1 MTKKLL
7 APAIVL
13 SLVGLSVS
21 PALAANK
28 AGDSCKVAGRVVTT
42 SVQKLACSKVAKKLY
57 WVALTANKAGAP
69 CKVAGRI
76 VTTSVQ
82 NLVCAKVAK
91 NLKWVALTAPAAT
104 TTTVAPTTTVAA
116 TTTTTT
122 IAVVKPIV
130 TLLRAGG
137 TSTSPS
143 VNYTVTGDKDIDCT
157 TLSTVIGVDFAT
169 KYISAINSVVQTS
182 AKVCTVNAQSRA
194 ERDNTA
200 YDTVLSA
207 AATFAIADTSGN
219 VQTVLLG
226 SPQTIWVTRAP

>member
-1 MTKKLL
+1 MKKLL

-13 SLVGLSVS
+13 SLIGLSGS
-21 PALAANK
+21 PAVAANK
-28 AGDSCKVAGRVVTT
+28 AGDSCKVAGRVVST
-42 SVQKLACSKVAKKLY
+42 SVQK
-57 WVALTANKAGAP
+57 
-69 CKVAGRI
+69 
-76 VTTSVQ
+76 
-82 NLVCAKVAK
+82 LVCAKVAK
-91 NLKWVALTAPAAT
+91 NLKWVALTAPAAST
-104 TTTVAPTTTVAA
+104 TTAAPTTTVAA

-122 IAVVKPIV
+122 IAAVKPVV
-130 TLLRAGG
+130 TLLREGG
-137 TSTSPS
+137 TSTSAS
-143 VNYTVTGDKDIDCT
+143 VNYTVTGDKNIDCT

-169 KYISAINSVVQTS
+169 KYISVINSVVQTS

>member
-1 MTKKLL
+1 MVKKLL

-13 SLVGLSVS
+13 SLVGLSGS

-28 AGDSCKVAGRVVTT
+28 VGDSCKVAGRVVTT
-42 SVQKLACSKVAKKLY
+42 SVQK
-57 WVALTANKAGAP
+57 
-69 CKVAGRI
+69 
-76 VTTSVQ
+76 
-82 NLVCAKVAK
+82 LVCAKVAK

-116 TTTTTT
+116 TTTTT
-122 IAVVKPIV
+122 IAAVKPVV

-137 TSTSPS
+137 TSTSSS

-194 ERDNTA
+194 EQDNTV
-200 YDTVLSA
+200 YETVLSA

>member
-1 MTKKLL
+1 MKKFL

-13 SLVGLSVS
+13 SLVGLSGS

-42 SVQKLACSKVAKKLY
+42 SVQKL
-57 WVALTANKAGAP
+57 
-69 CKVAGRI
+69 
-76 VTTSVQ
+76 
-82 NLVCAKVAK
+82 VCAKVAK
-91 NLKWVALTAPAAT
+91 NLKWVALTAPAVT
-104 TTTVAPTTTVAA
+104 TTIAPTTTVAA

-122 IAVVKPIV
+122 IAAVKPVV

-137 TSTSPS
+137 TSTSAS

-157 TLSTVIGVDFAT
+157 TLSTTIGVDFTT
-169 KYISAINSVVQTS
+169 KYISVINSVVQTS

-200 YDTVLSA
+200 YETVLRA
-207 AATFAIADTSGN
+207 ATTFAIADTSGN

>member
-1 MTKKLL
+1 VKKLL

-13 SLVGLSVS
+13 SLIGFSGS
-21 PALAANK
+21 PAVAANK
-28 AGDSCKVAGRVVTT
+28 AGDSCKVAGRVVST
-42 SVQKLACSKVAKKLY
+42 SVQK
-57 WVALTANKAGAP
+57 
-69 CKVAGRI
+69 
-76 VTTSVQ
+76 
-82 NLVCAKVAK
+82 LVCAKVAK
-91 NLKWVALTAPAAT
+91 KLKWVALTAPAVT

-116 TTTTTT
+116 TTTTT
-122 IAVVKPIV
+122 IAAVKPVV

-137 TSTSPS
+137 TSTSAS
-143 VNYTVTGDKDIDCT
+143 VNYTVTGDKNIDCT

-207 AATFAIADTSGN
+207 ATTFAIADTSGN

>member
-1 MTKKLL
+1 MKKFL

-13 SLVGLSVS
+13 SLIGLAGS

-42 SVQKLACSKVAKKLY
+42 SVQKL
-57 WVALTANKAGAP
+57 
-69 CKVAGRI
+69 
-76 VTTSVQ
+76 
-82 NLVCAKVAK
+82 VCAKVAK
-91 NLKWVALTAPAAT
+91 NLKWVALTAPAVT
-104 TTTVAPTTTVAA
+104 TTIAPTTTVAA
-116 TTTTTT
+116 TTTT
-122 IAVVKPIV
+122 IAAVKPVV

-137 TSTSPS
+137 TSTSAS
-143 VNYTVTGDKDIDCT
+143 VNYTVTGDKDLDCT
-157 TLSTVIGVDFAT
+157 TLSPVIGVDFAT

>member
-1 MTKKLL
+1 MKKLL

-42 SVQKLACSKVAKKLY
+42 SVQK
-57 WVALTANKAGAP
+57 
-69 CKVAGRI
+69 
-76 VTTSVQ
+76 
-82 NLVCAKVAK
+82 LVCAKVAK

-130 TLLRAGG
+130 TLLREKG

-143 VNYTVTGDKDIDCT
+143 VNYTVSGDKDLDCK
-157 TLSTVIGVDFAT
+157 TLSTVIGVDFST

-182 AKVCTVNAQSRA
+182 ARVCTVNAQSRA
-194 ERDNTA
+194 ARDNTA
-200 YDTVLSA
+200 YETALSA
-207 AATFAIADTSGN
+207 AATFAVADTSGN
-219 VQTVLLG
+219 VQTSLLG

>member
-1 MTKKLL
+1 MKKLL

-13 SLVGLSVS
+13 SLIGLSGS

-28 AGDSCKVAGRVVTT
+28 EGAKCTTAGK
-42 SVQKLACSKVAKKLY
+42 
-57 WVALTANKAGAP
+57 
-69 CKVAGRI
+69 I
-76 VTTSVQ
+76 VTVSGKK
-82 NLVCAKVAK
+82 LVCAKVAK
-91 NLKWVALTAPAAT
+91 NLKWVALTTPAVT
-104 TTTVAPTTTVAA
+104 TTTAAPTTTVAA

-122 IAVVKPIV
+122 IAAVKPVV

-143 VNYTVTGDKDIDCT
+143 VNYTVTGDKDLNCT

-200 YDTVLSA
+200 YETVLSA
-207 AATFAIADTSGN
+207 ATTFAIADTSGN
-219 VQTVLLG
+219 VQSVLLG

>member
-1 MTKKLL
+1 MIKKLL

-13 SLVGLSVS
+13 SLFGLSGS

-28 AGDSCKVAGRVVTT
+28 VGDSCKVAGRVVTT
-42 SVQKLACSKVAKKLY
+42 SVQK
-57 WVALTANKAGAP
+57 
-69 CKVAGRI
+69 
-76 VTTSVQ
+76 
-82 NLVCAKVAK
+82 LVCAKVAK

-116 TTTTTT
+116 TTTTT
-122 IAVVKPIV
+122 IAAVKPVV

-137 TSTSPS
+137 TSTSSS

-200 YDTVLSA
+200 YETVLSA
-207 AATFAIADTSGN
+207 AATFAVADTSGN

-226 SPQTIWVTRAP
+226 SPQSIWVTRAP

>member
-1 MTKKLL
+1 MAKKLL
-7 APAIVL
+7 VSAIVL
-13 SLVGLSVS
+13 SLFGLSGS

-28 AGDSCKVAGRVVTT
+28 VGDSCKVTGRVVTT
-42 SVQKLACSKVAKKLY
+42 SVQK
-57 WVALTANKAGAP
+57 
-69 CKVAGRI
+69 
-76 VTTSVQ
+76 
-82 NLVCAKVAK
+82 LVCAKVAK

-116 TTTTTT
+116 TTTTT
-122 IAVVKPIV
+122 IAAVKPVV
-130 TLLRAGG
+130 TLLREGG
-137 TSTSPS
+137 TSTSAS
-143 VNYTVTGDKDIDCT
+143 VNYTVTGDKDLDCT

-194 ERDNTA
+194 ERDNTV

-219 VQTVLLG
+219 VQTGLLG
-226 SPQTIWVTRAP
+226 SPQIIWVTRAP

>member
-1 MTKKLL
+1 MKKLL

-13 SLVGLSVS
+13 SLIGLSGS

-28 AGDSCKVAGRVVTT
+28 EGANCTTAGKIVTV
-42 SVQKLACSKVAKKLY
+42 SGKKL
-57 WVALTANKAGAP
+57 V
-69 CKVAGRI
+69 CKKF
-76 VTTSVQ
+76 
-82 NLVCAKVAK
+82 AKS
-91 NLKWVALTAPAAT
+91 LKWVALTTPAVT
-104 TTTVAPTTTVAA
+104 TTTAAPTTTVAA

-122 IAVVKPIV
+122 IAAVKPVV

-137 TSTSPS
+137 TSTSES
-143 VNYTVTGDKDIDCT
+143 VNYTVTGDKFLDCT
-157 TLSTVIGVDFAT
+157 TLSIVIGVDFTT
-169 KYISAINSVVQTS
+169 KYISEINSIVQTS

-194 ERDNTA
+194 PRDNTA

>member
-1 MTKKLL
+1 MKKLL

-42 SVQKLACSKVAKKLY
+42 SVQKL
-57 WVALTANKAGAP
+57 
-69 CKVAGRI
+69 
-76 VTTSVQ
+76 
-82 NLVCAKVAK
+82 VCAKVAK
-91 NLKWVALTAPAAT
+91 NLKWVALTAPAT
-104 TTTVAPTTTVAA
+104 TTTTAAPTTTVAA

-130 TLLRAGG
+130 TLLREKG

-143 VNYTVTGDKDIDCT
+143 VNYTVSGDKDLDCK
-157 TLSTVIGVDFAT
+157 TLSTVIGVDFST

-182 AKVCTVNAQSRA
+182 ARVCTVNAQSRA
-194 ERDNTA
+194 ARDNTA
-200 YDTVLSA
+200 YETVLSA
-207 AATFAIADTSGN
+207 AATFSIADTSGN
-219 VQTVLLG
+219 VQTSLLG

>member
-1 MTKKLL
+1 MKKLL

-13 SLVGLSVS
+13 SLFGLSIS

-28 AGDSCKVAGRVVTT
+28 VGDSCKVAGRVVTT
-42 SVQKLACSKVAKKLY
+42 SVQK
-57 WVALTANKAGAP
+57 
-69 CKVAGRI
+69 
-76 VTTSVQ
+76 
-82 NLVCAKVAK
+82 LVCAKVAK

-116 TTTTTT
+116 TTTTT
-122 IAVVKPIV
+122 IAAVKPVV
-130 TLLRAGG
+130 TLLREGG
-137 TSTSPS
+137 TSTSAS
-143 VNYTVTGDKDIDCT
+143 VNYTVTGDKDINCA

>member
-1 MTKKLL
+1 MKKLL

-13 SLVGLSVS
+13 SLIGLSGS

-28 AGDSCKVAGRVVTT
+28 VGDSCKVAGRVVST
-42 SVQKLACSKVAKKLY
+42 SVQK
-57 WVALTANKAGAP
+57 
-69 CKVAGRI
+69 
-76 VTTSVQ
+76 
-82 NLVCAKVAK
+82 LVCAKVAK
-91 NLKWVALTAPAAT
+91 NLKWVALTTPVVT
-104 TTTVAPTTTVAA
+104 TTTAAPTTTVAA

-122 IAVVKPIV
+122 IAAVKPIV

-143 VNYTVTGDKDIDCT
+143 VNYTVTGDRDLDCT

-182 AKVCTVNAQSRA
+182 ARVCTVNAQSRA
-194 ERDNTA
+194 ARDNTA
-200 YDTVLSA
+200 YETVLSA
-207 AATFAIADTSGN
+207 ATTFAIADTSGN

>member
-1 MTKKLL
+1 MKKLL
-7 APAIVL
+7 ASAIVI
-13 SLVGLSVS
+13 SLIGLSGS
-21 PALAANK
+21 TAFAANK
-28 AGDSCKVAGRVVTT
+28 EGAKCTTAGK
-42 SVQKLACSKVAKKLY
+42 
-57 WVALTANKAGAP
+57 
-69 CKVAGRI
+69 I
-76 VTTSVQ
+76 VTVSGKK
-82 NLVCAKVAK
+82 LVCAKVAK
-91 NLKWVALTAPAAT
+91 TLKWVSVGGKAAT

-116 TTTTTT
+116 TTTTT
-122 IAVVKPIV
+122 IAAVKPVV

-137 TSTSPS
+137 TSTSSS
-143 VNYTVTGDKDIDCT
+143 VNYTVTGDKDLDCT

>member
-1 MTKKLL
+1 MKKFL

-13 SLVGLSVS
+13 SLIGLSGS
-21 PALAANK
+21 PAVAANRV
-28 AGDSCKVAGRVVTT
+28 GDSCKVAGRVVST
-42 SVQKLACSKVAKKLY
+42 SVQK
-57 WVALTANKAGAP
+57 
-69 CKVAGRI
+69 
-76 VTTSVQ
+76 
-82 NLVCAKVAK
+82 LVCAKVAK
-91 NLKWVALTAPAAT
+91 KLKWVALTAPAPTT

-122 IAVVKPIV
+122 IAAVKPIV

-143 VNYTVTGDKDIDCT
+143 VNYTVTGDRDLDCT

-194 ERDNTA
+194 ARDNTA

>member
-1 MTKKLL
+1 MKELL

-13 SLVGLSVS
+13 SLIGLSVS

-42 SVQKLACSKVAKKLY
+42 SVQKL
-57 WVALTANKAGAP
+57 
-69 CKVAGRI
+69 
-76 VTTSVQ
+76 
-82 NLVCAKVAK
+82 VCAKVAK

-104 TTTVAPTTTVAA
+104 TTIVAPTTTVAA

-130 TLLRAGG
+130 TLLREKG

-143 VNYTVTGDKDIDCT
+143 VNYTVSGDKDLDCK
-157 TLSTVIGVDFAT
+157 TLSTVIGVDFST

-182 AKVCTVNAQSRA
+182 ARVCTVNAQSRA
-194 ERDNTA
+194 ARDNTA
-200 YDTVLSA
+200 YETVLSA
-207 AATFAIADTSGN
+207 AATFSIADTSGN
-219 VQTVLLG
+219 VQTSLLG